1 MTGRAESPTDGI
13 TVRLRGGLGNQLF
26 QFAAGSAV
34 ADRLACP
41 LFVDTGPLAAVLPG
55 DTPRAYELDWL
66 VDPANVLA
74 GSTSGLAGRLLR
86 RAARHV
92 PIQVGAKTFTEGSF
106 AYDANIA
113 AVQPGTTLEGYFQS
127 WRYFDSIEVPLRSK
141 LQVVAPRSQWRAS
154 MEEELS
160 ASGPWTAVHV
170 RRGDY
175 LKPRNSAY
183 HGLLGPSYYHAALAE
198 LAGRGLDH
206 RVVLFSDDPDAAAG
220 LVDPEAAQVEIVRP
234 PADTN
239 PIESVLLMSRATAV
253 VTANSSFSW
262 WAAWLADPLGSTVVC
277 PAPWLSAAGADER
290 DLRPPQ
296 WLTIDAGFMSA

>member
-1 MTGRAESPTDGI
+1 MIERAEPEADGI

-41 LFVDTGPLAAVLPG
+41 LFVDTGPLADVLPG
-55 DTPRAYELDWL
+55 DTTRTFELDWL
-66 VDPANVLA
+66 VDPANVLT
-74 GSTSGLAGRLLR
+74 GSPSVLSGRLLR
-86 RAARHV
+86 RVARHL
-92 PIQVGAKTFTEGSF
+92 PIQLGARTFTEGSF
-106 AYDANIA
+106 AYDATIA
-113 AVQPGTTLEGYFQS
+113 AVQRGTTLEGYFQS
-127 WRYFDSIEVPLRSK
+127 WRYFDSIKGPLRSR
-141 LQVVAPRSQWRAS
+141 LQGAAPRSQWRAS
-154 MEEELS
+154 MEEQLS

-183 HGLLGPSYYHAALAE
+183 HGLLGRSYYQTALAE

-206 RVVLFSDDPDAAAG
+206 RVVLFSDDPEAAG
-220 LVDPEAAQVEIVRP
+220 GLVGPQAVPVEIVRP

-239 PIESVLLMSRATAV
+239 PIESILLMSRATAV

-262 WAAWLADPLGSTVVC
+262 WAAWLADPSSSTVVT
-277 PAPWLSAAGADER
+277 PVPWLSQANADES
-290 DLRPPQ
+290 DLRPPG
-296 WLTIDAGFMSA
+296 WATVDAGFLPA